1 MKVLVLGA
9 SGLLGNAVFRL
20 LRENRRLKVVGTIR
34 SPELLHFFGPKY
46 SADLLLTPNLSR
58 EESLEA
64 IFVRVQPELVINCV
78 SVALAASG
86 LLDRQKMIEVFALLP
101 HRLARICGQTGA
113 RLVQISSDGVFSG
126 CKGSYTEDDVPDARD
141 TYGISKLLGEI
152 GEPHIT
158 LRTSIIGH
166 EITRPHGLLEWF
178 LRQGESCRCYTKAI
192 FSGFPTVVLAQL
204 IRDIIIPMPALSGV
218 YHVAS
223 SSISKFDLL
232 SLVAE
237 VYGKKI
243 TIIPDDRVSIDRSLV
258 AMRFN
263 TMTGYVPPAWP
274 ELVKTMYLDQ
284 QEWEG
289 WVLRSSLPDTRR

>member
-1 MKVLVLGA
+1 MRVLVLGA
-9 SGLLGNAVFRL
+9 SGLLGNALYRVLSENSRL
-20 LRENRRLKVVGTIR
+20 QVVGTIR
-34 SPELLHFFGPKY
+34 SPELFHFFGPKY
-46 SADLLLTPNLSR
+46 SAGLLVTPDLSK

-64 IFVRVQPELVINCV
+64 IFARVQPELVVNCV

-86 LLDRQKMIEVFALLP
+86 LLDRKKMIEVFALFP
-101 HRLARICGQTGA
+101 HRLARICGQTRA
-113 RLVQISSDGVFSG
+113 RLLQISSDGVFSG
-126 CKGSYTEDDVPDARD
+126 CRGSYTEDDAPDARD
-141 TYGISKLLGEI
+141 IYGISKLLGEV
-152 GEPHIT
+152 GDPHLT

-178 LRQGESCRCYTKAI
+178 LGQSESCRCYTKAI

-204 IRDIIIPMPALSGV
+204 IRDIIVPMPTLSGV

-223 SSISKFDLL
+223 SPISKFDLL

-243 TIIPDDRVSIDRSLV
+243 TIVPDNRVSIDRSLM
-258 AMRFN
+258 ATRFN
-263 TMTGYVPPAWP
+263 RVTGYVPPAWP
-274 ELVKTMYLDQ
+274 QLVKTMYSDQ

-289 WVLRSSLPDTRR
+289 KIVRG